1 MSNASERR
9 RGEPDGATRPEGD
22 AGIEDRTTGPSRTSR
37 DDVNA
42 SRAASPAQEKDQGFN
57 ESHGYPPGH
66 GGPTSPGDAP
76 AKGAP
81 PTKKDAADGH
91 DPSKRGAAKDAEP
104 DRK

>member
-22 AGIEDRTTGPSRTSR
+22 AGIEDRRAGPSRSSR
-37 DDVNA
+37 DDSNT
-42 SRAASPAQEKDQGFN
+42 SRGEEKDQGFN

-76 AKGAP
+76 AK
-81 PTKKDAADGH
+81 KDSGDAH
-91 DPSKRGAAKDAEP
+91 DPSKRRPQKDAEP